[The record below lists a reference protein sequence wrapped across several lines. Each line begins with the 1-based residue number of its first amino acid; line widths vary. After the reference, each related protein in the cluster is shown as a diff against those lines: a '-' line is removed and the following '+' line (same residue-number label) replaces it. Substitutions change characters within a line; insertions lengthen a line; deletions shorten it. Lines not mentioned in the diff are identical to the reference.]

1 MATGW
6 VAILGEETPNLRVL
20 SAPPACHHKSG
31 GWIMSKQL
39 TDTGYYV
46 FVLAVYLFAF
56 LTISLLV
63 WTLFF

>member
-1 MATGW
+1 
-6 VAILGEETPNLRVL
+6 
-20 SAPPACHHKSG
+20 
-31 GWIMSKQL
+31 MSKQL